1 MVNPIFL
8 YTKNLNNLIGILRM
22 KQLLVKYL
30 SKPATLEQLGVTLTS
45 PIIICEDCL
54 FLDLF

>member
-22 KQLLVKYL
+22 KQLLVKDL